1 MNENSFTE
9 KDKEEFVKFLNY
21 IATNAK
27 FEMKTQDA
35 LTYVQRLQ
43 YMQKTILRKIDG
55 HILEVKRVIE
65 NKEAE

>member
-21 IATNAK
+21 VATNAK

-35 LTYVQRLQ
+35 LTYVQSLQ
-43 YMQKTILRKIDG
+43 YMQKTILKKIDG